1 MGLSVKNLSISR
13 AGKTVIADLSFDL
26 AKGAAVFVRGPNGV
40 GKSTLLRGL
49 AGLLD
54 FSGEISLEP
63 EDMSYA
69 GHQDALKGALTVA
82 ENLEIWAGLSGGG
95 DITTAIE
102 AFALKPLL
110 DQPVMICS
118 AGQKRRAGLAR
129 LLLEKRAVWLMDE
142 PSVALDQNA
151 VKLLEAAVQAHL
163 KAGGMALIATHVP
176 LAIDA
181 GELALAP
188 NHSPSTDPFLSG
200 AFA

>member
-13 AGKTVIADLSFDL
+13 AGKTVIAGLGFEL
-26 AKGAAVFVRGPNGV
+26 AKGEALFVRGPNGV

-49 AGLLD
+49 AGLLEV
-54 FSGEISLEP
+54 SGEISIES

-69 GHQDALKGALTVA
+69 GHQDALKAALTVA
-82 ENLEIWAGLSGGG
+82 ENLDIWAGLSGGN
-95 DITTAIE
+95 DIAPAIE

-129 LLLEKRAVWLMDE
+129 LLLEKRSVWLMDE
-142 PSVALDQNA
+142 PSVALDHSA
-151 VKLLEAAVQAHL
+151 VKLLEAAVQTHL
-163 KAGGMALIATHVP
+163 ASGGMALIATHVP

-181 GELALAP
+181 GELML
-188 NHSPSTDPFLSG
+188 SPTNSPAVDPFLSG
-200 AFA
+200 AFT